1 MVTNCHNL
9 CKWMLAASS
18 DGFLSNAKALWST
31 TNALPDSIAQ
41 SHRKPTRGRHL
52 LSWQTNHVA
61 FTSNRASC
69 LQKQSAQLAHLHR
82 FQQNAAGKSGHWQ
95 CKGLAQNWSGF
106 ALDFALAS
114 MAFCGILWL
123 SMRSLLMRNWK
134 PVLVQLAALDCRS
147 PACTRLHLQ
156 HVGGLC
162 QIGHWGRKLTA
173 LCSKESSLQVPT
185 NQ

>member
-1 MVTNCHNL
+1 MN
-9 CKWMLAASS
+9 ARS

-61 FTSNRASC
+61 FTSNLASC

-106 ALDFALAS
+106 ALGSRLRS
-114 MAFCGILWL
+114 GIYGILWH
-123 SMRSLLMRNWK
+123 SMAIYAISTHAEPK
-134 PVLVQLAALDCRS
+134 ASVS
-147 PACTRLHLQ
+147 PAGGAWLQ
-156 HVGGLC
+156 
-162 QIGHWGRKLTA
+162 I
-173 LCSKESSLQVPT
+173 SSLHQAAPAT
-185 NQ
+185 CGGALPNRALRP